1 MKRLSADKVLFQV
14 LGYGIISFF
23 TLLCLF
29 PFLLMI
35 SGSLTSSAAIAKYG
49 YSLWPRD
56 FSWAAYEFVFRFPE
70 DILRAYSVT
79 IGITLVGTVLGLLLI
94 SMTGYVLQRR
104 DFRYRNGISF
114 FLYFTTI
121 FQGGLIPWYILLV
134 NVLQVRDTYF
144 VLIWNVLM
152 SPFLI
157 ILMRSFIQGAI
168 PHEMTESA
176 KMDGAG
182 DFTIYRKI
190 VLPLCTPAL
199 ATIGLFLALAYWND
213 WFQCALFIDDRNK
226 YTLQYFL
233 YNALNSAEF
242 TNQMA
247 ATSALVLNEPL
258 PGESAKLA
266 MSLVTMGPI
275 LLAYPLVQ
283 RYFVKGITVGAVKG

>member
-1 MKRLSADKVLFQV
+1 MRRLSADKIAFQTI
-14 LGYGIISFF
+14 GYLVITFF

-35 SGSLTSSAAIAKYG
+35 SGSLTSGSAIAKYG
-49 YSLWPRD
+49 YSLWPRELS
-56 FSWAAYEFVFRFPE
+56 FAAYEFVFRYPE
-70 DILRAYSVT
+70 DILRAYGVT
-79 IGITLVGTVLGLLLI
+79 IFVTITGTAAGLFLI

-104 DFRYRNGISF
+104 DFKYRNQISF

-182 DFTIYRKI
+182 DFTIYRRI

-213 WFQCALFIDDRNK
+213 WFQCALFIDDRDK

-242 TNQMA
+242 INQMA
-247 ATSALVLNEPL
+247 ATSALVLNDPL
-258 PGESAKLA
+258 PGETAKLA

-275 LLAYPLVQ
+275 LLLYPLIQ

>member
-1 MKRLSADKVLFQV
+1 MRRLSADKIAFQTI
-14 LGYGIISFF
+14 GYLVITFF

-35 SGSLTSSAAIAKYG
+35 SGSLTSGAAIAKYG
-49 YSLWPRD
+49 YSLWPRELS
-56 FSWAAYEFVFRFPE
+56 FAAYEFVFRYPE
-70 DILRAYSVT
+70 DILRAYGVT
-79 IGITLVGTVLGLLLI
+79 IFVTITGTAAGLFLI

-104 DFRYRNGISF
+104 DFKYRNQISF

-182 DFTIYRKI
+182 DFTIYRRI

-213 WFQCALFIDDRNK
+213 WFQCALFIDDRDK

-242 TNQMA
+242 INQMA
-247 ATSALVLNEPL
+247 ATSALVLNDPL
-258 PGESAKLA
+258 PGETAKLA

-275 LLAYPLVQ
+275 LLLYPLIQ

>member
-1 MKRLSADKVLFQV
+1 MSRLSADKIIFQII
-14 LGYGIISFF
+14 GYVVITFF
-23 TLLCLF
+23 TFLCLF

-35 SGSLTSSAAIAKYG
+35 SGSLTSGASIAKYG
-49 YSLWPRD
+49 YSLWPRELS
-56 FSWAAYEFVFRFPE
+56 FAAYEFVFRYPE
-70 DILRAYSVT
+70 DILRAYGVT
-79 IGITLVGTVLGLLLI
+79 IFVTITGTVVGLFLI

-104 DFRYRNGISF
+104 DFKYRNKISF

-168 PHEMTESA
+168 PPEMTESA

-213 WFQCALFIDDRNK
+213 WFQCALFIDDRHK

-242 TNQMA
+242 INQMA

-258 PGESAKLA
+258 PGETAKLA

-275 LLAYPLVQ
+275 LLLYPLVQ